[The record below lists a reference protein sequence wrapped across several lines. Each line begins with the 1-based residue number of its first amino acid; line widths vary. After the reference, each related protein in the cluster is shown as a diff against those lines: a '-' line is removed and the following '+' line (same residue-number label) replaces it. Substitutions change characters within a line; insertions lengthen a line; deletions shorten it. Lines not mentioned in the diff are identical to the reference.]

1 MKKILLIS
9 ILLIP
14 IMSNGQEPIQII
26 DSLFNSKLSEDDPAL
41 FVGVLKDGEFIYEG
55 YKGLANLQNNVKA
68 STESRSNIASVAKQF
83 TALMILDLA
92 LKGRISLE
100 DDIRTYVPKLYPD
113 VKERIRIRHLLNH
126 TSGIRDYSDLMSIQQ
141 KPWWKQVGMDNDDVM
156 ELLEKQQDLAF
167 EPGSKHMY
175 SNSGYTI
182 LTKIIAKVTGEDFY
196 SYSKNFFKN
205 LGMENTSFSKSYMEV
220 IPNVVLPYSDWGDG
234 VWKEYPMLTNLYG
247 DGFLYTT
254 LKDQLHF
261 EQAIQKAPVS
271 HNRLL
276 IESQKPI
283 PNSEINTYGFGLELE
298 DRLNYKAVHHSG
310 STGSYH
316 SQIVRFPE
324 QNLSVFVMSSN
335 SRLWSGFIA
344 DEIAQVFLPKK
355 ESEIVYDESI
365 KSFQEQASIE
375 SIVGQYRSPD
385 EIIIRIQLKEGK
397 IYWQM
402 DNNQPIEL
410 SREKDNLYAIASNTS
425 TKIGFKVNK
434 DIDDSLTVFCPNSKT
449 RTYQKIAD
457 FNPKIEHLEAFE
469 GDYYSEELETS
480 FSIQL
485 NGANKLRFKMKGWK
499 NEKEVEPLTKN
510 DLLVSDYRLHVE
522 RDVFDRVTAILLTTN
537 RVLNNKFIKKTKLF
551 FQPKIETE
559 NGSIQVTTIGSKN
572 GDASSIL
579 LTKNYPTGNEI
590 WSKQFGGK
598 SYDKASSILEIED
611 GYLII
616 GSTSSYGNGNY
627 DVFVIKTDKQGNKIW
642 QHTYGDFYNEYGYSA
657 EKTKAGYIIKGTI
670 QKCSSNS
677 DVFNRT
683 CTTNVWFITIDAKG
697 NEISNKIL
705 EKVDS

>member
-1 MKKILLIS
+1 MKKILLFS
-9 ILLIP
+9 IFLMP
-14 IMSNGQEPIQII
+14 IISNGQEATQNI
-26 DSLFNSKLSEDDPAL
+26 DSILKSKLSEDDPAL
-41 FVGVLKDGEFIYEG
+41 FVGVVKDGEIIYED
-55 YKGLANLQNNVKA
+55 YKGLANLQNNLKA
-68 STESRSNIASVAKQF
+68 YNKSRSNIASVAKQF

-92 LKGRISLE
+92 LKEKISLE
-100 DDIRTYVPKLYPD
+100 DDIRTYLPKLYPE
-113 VKERIRIRHLLNH
+113 VKETIKIRHLLNH

-141 KPWWKQVGMDNDDVM
+141 KPWWKQVGMDNEDVM

-182 LTKIIAKVTGEDFY
+182 LTKIIAEVTGEDFH

-261 EQAIQKAPVS
+261 EQDIQKASVS
-271 HNRLL
+271 GNRLL
-276 IESQKPI
+276 IESQNPI
-283 PNSEINTYGFGLELE
+283 ANSEITTYGFGLELE
-298 DRLNYKAVHHSG
+298 DRLNYKTVHHSG

-316 SQIVRFPE
+316 SQIVRFPD

-355 ESEIVYDESI
+355 ESEIVYDDSI
-365 KSFQEQASIE
+365 KSFKEQTSIE
-375 SIVGQYRSPD
+375 SIVGQYRSSD
-385 EIIIRIQLKEGK
+385 GIIIRIKINEGQVF
-397 IYWQM
+397 WQM
-402 DNNQPIEL
+402 DNNRPIAL
-410 SREKDNLYAIASNTS
+410 SPEKDNLYAIASNTS

-434 DIDDSLTVFCPNSKT
+434 DIDDSLTVFWPNSKT

-457 FNPKIEHLEAFE
+457 FNPKIEDLEAFE

-480 FSIQL
+480 FLIQL
-485 NGANKLRFKMKGWK
+485 NDANQLRFKMKGWK
-499 NEKEVEPLTKN
+499 NEKEVKTLTKN
-510 DLLVSDYRLHVE
+510 NLLVSDYRIQVE
-522 RDVFDRVTAILLTTN
+522 RDAFDRVTEILLTTN
-537 RVLNNKFIKKTKLF
+537 RVLNNKFIKKTKLN

-559 NGSIQVTTIGSKN
+559 NGSIQVTTIGSKY
-572 GDASSIL
+572 GESSTIL
-579 LTKNYPTGNEI
+579 LTKNDPNGNEI

-616 GSTSSYGNGNY
+616 GSTSSYGKGNY
-627 DVFVIKTDKQGNKIW
+627 DVFVIKTDKQGKKIW
-642 QHTYGDFYNEYGYSA
+642 QRTYGDFYNEYGYSA
-657 EKTKAGYIIKGTI
+657 EKTGTGYIIKGTI

-677 DVFNRT
+677 DIFNRT
-683 CTTNVWFITIDAKG
+683 CTTNVWFITIDAQG
-697 NEISNKIL
+697 NEISNEIL
-705 EKVDS
+705 EKIDS